1 MVALLRVLSI
11 LHIAV
16 CMPEIWLAGNTEH
29 LAQYIFGTVS
39 MGRTVD
45 MLLEEAF
52 IKISSDGALLLDED
66 FIVNIF
72 SDIVDE
78 VEPFEKYLN
87 SCSTKNPV
95 TLWAQGIVTIKFNL
109 TNYYVKNF
117 SIQLGRTCSKRTTL
131 PVSWPVK
138 RQQYSSWSYAI
149 QQKRP
154 ANTYPVS
161 LGPRVG
167 ATHQLRP
174 SQCC

>member
-1 MVALLRVLSI
+1 
-11 LHIAV
+11 
-16 CMPEIWLAGNTEH
+16 MPEIWLAGNTEH

-95 TLWAQGIVTIKFNL
+95 TLWE
-109 TNYYVKNF
+109 
-117 SIQLGRTCSKRTTL
+117 
-131 PVSWPVK
+131 P
-138 RQQYSSWSYAI
+138 
-149 QQKRP
+149 
-154 ANTYPVS
+154 
-161 LGPRVG
+161 
-167 ATHQLRP
+167 
-174 SQCC
+174 